1 MLSAAQLAD
10 WENPQVLQLNRE
22 PARAAFLP
30 YQQRADDRQLSLDG
44 LWKFRWSATPDGR
57 VADFYR
63 TDYDDHAWATL
74 AVPANWEVNGYGT
87 PIYVSA
93 G

>member
-30 YQQRADDRQLSLDG
+30 YQQRPGDRQLSLDG
-44 LWKFRWSATPDGR
+44 LWKFR
-57 VADFYR
+57 
-63 TDYDDHAWATL
+63 
-74 AVPANWEVNGYGT
+74 
-87 PIYVSA
+87 
-93 G
+93 